1 MQGFPFGT
9 LVCNREEK
17 RMDMKI
23 NWYPG
28 HMTRAKRKIQEALP
42 QVDLIIELLDA
53 RAPYSSSN
61 PSFSELFAR
70 KPVLTLLTKCTL
82 ADPAMTSRIV
92 SRLRTSDRVVIPVDC
107 KTGMGVKNVAPAI
120 RELMAEK
127 LQRNAEKGIKKPMRA
142 MVVGITNVGKSTFI
156 NTFVGAKK
164 AKAEDRPG
172 VTRSNQWIP
181 APSMGVELLD
191 TPGVLWPK
199 FDDQRVAVNLASL
212 GAINDEILDLVEL
225 AVALLGVL
233 RVRYPELLK
242 ARYKAE
248 WEPSDTDYELFQII
262 ARKRGFIR
270 SGAEVD
276 DDRTAAVL
284 LDEFR
289 AGKIGQITLDH
300 EEGV

>member
-1 MQGFPFGT
+1 M
-9 LVCNREEK
+9 
-17 RMDMKI
+17 
-23 NWYPG
+23 
-28 HMTRAKRKIQEALP
+28 
-42 QVDLIIELLDA
+42 
-53 RAPYSSSN
+53 
-61 PSFSELFAR
+61 
-70 KPVLTLLTKCTL
+70 
-82 ADPAMTSRIV
+82 
-92 SRLRTSDRVVIPVDC
+92 
-107 KTGMGVKNVAPAI
+107 
-120 RELMAEK
+120 
-127 LQRNAEKGIKKPMRA
+127 
-142 MVVGITNVGKSTFI
+142 
-156 NTFVGAKK
+156 
-164 AKAEDRPG
+164 
-172 VTRSNQWIP
+172 
-181 APSMGVELLD
+181 D

-233 RVRYPELLK
+233 RMRYPELLK